1 MLRYFL
7 RRVAQMIPVFFG
19 STLLVFAMMAPSA
32 EKAINGL
39 GGQRPLPPALAESIR
54 AQHHLD
60 ENFFVQYGYFLKSVF
75 TFDLGNN
82 FAGRSIANDLA
93 QAFPTT
99 VKLAFYALAIEMV
112 FGVLAGVIA
121 GMRKGKLF
129 DSTFLIIS
137 LVLIAVPTFVTG
149 YLAQYFFGVK
159 LGWFP
164 GTVGADVSLYSLT
177 LPAIILA
184 TVSFAYI
191 VRLTRTTVAEN
202 LTADFVRTARAKGL
216 RSRSVTRN
224 HIVRNSLIPVVTFLG
239 TDLGALMGGA
249 IVTEGIF
256 NINGVGNL
264 LYKCINAGEVIEV
277 VTIVTILVMVFL
289 VASLLVDLL
298 YAVLDPRIRYA

>member
-1 MLRYFL
+1 
-7 RRVAQMIPVFFG
+7 
-19 STLLVFAMMAPSA
+19 MMAPAA

-54 AQHHLD
+54 QQHHLD
-60 ENFFVQYGYFLKSVF
+60 ENFFVQYWYFIKGVF

-82 FAGRSIANDLA
+82 FAGRSIASDIA

-99 VKLAFYALAIEMV
+99 VKLALYALVLEAV
-112 FGVLAGVIA
+112 FGIVVGVIA

-129 DSTFLIIS
+129 DSTFLVIS

-149 YLAQYFFGVK
+149 YLAQFFFGVK

-164 GTVGADVSLYSLT
+164 GTVGSDVSLYSLT

-191 VRLTRTTVAEN
+191 VRLTRTTVSEN
-202 LTADFVRTARAKGL
+202 LSADFVRTARAKGL
-216 RSRSVTRN
+216 QSGAVTRN

-256 NINGVGNL
+256 NVNGIGNL
-264 LYKCINAGEVIEV
+264 LYKSITAGEVIEV
-277 VTIVTILVMVFL
+277 VTIVAILVIVFL
-289 VASLLVDLL
+289 VANLLVDLL